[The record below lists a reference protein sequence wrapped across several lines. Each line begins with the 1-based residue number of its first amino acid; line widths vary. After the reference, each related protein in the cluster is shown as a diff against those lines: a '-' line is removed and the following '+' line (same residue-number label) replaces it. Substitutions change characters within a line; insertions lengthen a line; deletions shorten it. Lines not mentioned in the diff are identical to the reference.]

1 MGGRAGRRGRC
12 IAVVKHAR
20 ACCWVACRGM
30 PWHISQT
37 DEMSEMSLLWLF
49 GFSSLINVEVNFMAR
64 VLAVV
69 ATDPPPSTTLAP
81 NAFAAAWC
89 VTSSVL
95 FV

>member
-1 MGGRAGRRGRC
+1 MHCCRQ
-12 IAVVKHAR
+12 AR
-20 ACCWVACRGM
+20 ARVLLGGM

-37 DEMSEMSLLWLF
+37 DEISEMSLLWLF